1 MGTSGK
7 KALQRLLQPSTE
19 LLSKVM
25 LVGRPNVGK
34 SALFNRLTRRRE
46 ALVYNTPDSHVT
58 RDVREGVGKLG
69 DLRFRVMDTAGL
81 ETSAGSESV
90 LARTA
95 GITAAVLREC
105 QIALFLIDGRAGLQ
119 PLDADVG
126 RWLRKLAPHV
136 RVKVLLNKA
145 EGMHADANG
154 ALEAA
159 MGEAHSLGFGAPVAV
174 SAESGE
180 GLADLYE
187 NLRPW
192 VEKAQEEMLA
202 LQEEESL
209 MEDKT
214 VVEELK
220 RVPLQL
226 AIAGRPNVGKST
238 LLNALVCQ
246 ERVLTGPEPGL
257 TRDSIRVQFD
267 YDGQTVYLVNTAGW
281 MQRVKVKEG
290 PAALS
295 AMHARRN
302 IQRAHVVA
310 LVLDAEEIAQ
320 TKKSMRHAEASL
332 AQWVIQEGRGLVVV
346 VNKMDLLSGRENAH
360 LRSLVMRAVPEEIQ
374 KLLPQVT
381 GVPVVFVSAL
391 EGKGRGAVMHN
402 VNESY
407 KRWCARLSTAKLNR
421 WLAKVMSR
429 HPRRG
434 DKGYGAKVRYI
445 TQVKARPPTF
455 VVFVSGAG
463 KIDDT
468 ELRFF
473 ASSLREDF
481 GLGGVPIRVLQRSS
495 RDTRAT

>member
-1 MGTSGK
+1 LRGT
-7 KALQRLLQPSTE
+7 
-19 LLSKVM
+19 
-25 LVGRPNVGK
+25 
-34 SALFNRLTRRRE
+34 
-46 ALVYNTPDSHVT
+46 
-58 RDVREGVGKLG
+58 DV
-69 DLRFRVMDTAGL
+69 DLREENTVDVGTEVGL
-81 ETSAGSESV
+81 EGKENVYLESGT
-90 LARTA
+90 L
-95 GITAAVLREC
+95 LREEDD
-105 QIALFLIDGRAGLQ
+105 DGT
-119 PLDADVG
+119 
-126 RWLRKLAPHV
+126 
-136 RVKVLLNKA
+136 
-145 EGMHADANG
+145 
-154 ALEAA
+154 
-159 MGEAHSLGFGAPVAV
+159 
-174 SAESGE
+174 
-180 GLADLYE
+180 
-187 NLRPW
+187 
-192 VEKAQEEMLA
+192 
-202 LQEEESL
+202 EESL
-209 MEDKT
+209 TEDKT

-267 YDGQTVYLVNTAGW
+267 YDGQTVYLVDTAGW